1 MSDPFEAFIEAQLNR
16 HLGPLVG
23 SAIPPSAGRFAAAA
37 VGASL
42 SASAGSGLLA
52 AISTKTTAL
61 LAAAGLA
68 AGGGGAVAATV
79 ATGSSNPVVW
89 EQQVQAAVTQC
100 KTELSPGERGVGHCV
115 SHVVSAQQDLLPS
128 PEAIAGQGSDQVIG
142 GTIAPP
148 TPTPGPKAAASA
160 TPRPR
165 SAGTRQPG
173 GEPAGLERGGMSRG
187 DDGVYWRSPPAISP
201 DPDR

>member
-1 MSDPFEAFIEAQLNR
+1 MSDPFEAFIEAQLNQ

-23 SAIPPSAGRFAAAA
+23 SAIPPAAGRFAAAA
-37 VGASL
+37 VGAGI

-52 AISTKTTAL
+52 AITTKTAAGI
-61 LAAAGLA
+61 AAAGLA

-89 EQQVQAAVTQC
+89 EQQVEAAVTQC

-115 SHVVSAQQDLLPS
+115 SHVVIAQEQLLPS
-128 PEAIAGQGSDQVIG
+128 PSPTTAQGSEMVVG
-142 GTIAPP
+142 GSVAAP
-148 TPTPGPKAAASA
+148 TPTPRPKAIPTA

-165 SAGTRQPG
+165 ESPNRGEPGRGGFTWGG
-173 GEPAGLERGGMSRG
+173 GEF
-187 DDGVYWRSPPAISP
+187 YWRSPPTTNGGS
-201 DPDR
+201 